1 MVDYGLNLE
10 ILWWSAILGGHK
22 DTIIELIQFGINP
35 FVCLNGQIGSEA
47 TIQFATR
54 LKRMVDITSDM
65 QNETGTPVSVYKA
78 ERRLNNYMTIL
89 KIIKNAERHH
99 VSKLIMRR
107 FLRRYIRFMRRE
119 RKIRERIWSK
129 KIFSQYTLMESE
141 LGPCN
146 VCLSYIGSYE

>member
-10 ILWWSAILGGHK
+10 ILWWSAILSGHK

-54 LKRMVDITSDM
+54 LKRMMDITSDM
-65 QNETGTPVSVYKA
+65 QNETGTSLSKA
-78 ERRLNNYMTIL
+78 EKRLENYLQIL
-89 KIIKNAERHH
+89 NIIRDAERCHISKIILN
-99 VSKLIMRR
+99 R

-119 RKIRERIWSK
+119 RLLREGIWSK
-129 KIFSQYTLMESE
+129 KIYLYFIRNTFKSLEYMFDVYWVL
-141 LGPCN
+141 
-146 VCLSYIGSYE
+146 

>member
-1 MVDYGLNLE
+1 MVEYGLNLE

-78 ERRLNNYMTIL
+78 EKRLNNYMNIL
-89 KIIKNAERHH
+89 KVLKNAERQH
-99 VSKLIMRR
+99 VSKMIMRR

-119 RKIRERIWSK
+119 RRIRERIWSK
-129 KIFSQYTLMESE
+129 KVFGRYTLIDSE

-146 VCLSYIGSYE
+146 ICLMCIGNCE

>member
-65 QNETGTPVSVYKA
+65 QNETGTPASVYKA
-78 ERRLNNYMTIL
+78 EKRLNNYMNIL
-89 KIIKNAERHH
+89 KVLKNAERQY
-99 VSKLIMRR
+99 VSKMIMRR

-119 RKIRERIWSK
+119 RRIRERMWSK
-129 KIFSQYTLMESE
+129 KVFGRYTLIDSE
-141 LGPCN
+141 LGLCN
-146 VCLSYIGSYE
+146 ICLMCIGSCE

>member
-54 LKRMVDITSDM
+54 LKRMMDITSNM

-78 ERRLNNYMTIL
+78 ERRLKNYMIIL
-89 KIIKNAERHH
+89 KIIQNAERHH
-99 VSKLIMRR
+99 VSKLITRR

-119 RKIRERIWSK
+119 RRIRERIWSK
-129 KIFSQYTLMESE
+129 KIFGWYTLIDSE
-141 LGPCN
+141 LGPGN
-146 VCLSYIGSYE
+146 ICLSYIGSCE